1 RVGGLSVPLQGS
13 LHGQQP
19 AFPRTGG
26 AHQPEYPGPDS
37 RAGGDRRQ
45 GGEDRRAP
53 AQPGLRRAGHPG
65 LAYRTGFVPA
75 GAAALCRAAGLA
87 RGAGRPVRR
96 LANHAGRLSPGVAVT
111 LPRGSTM
118 KLSLGPVLFYWDR
131 QQTLDFYADMAS
143 LPLDVIYLGETVCS
157 KRRAMCLDDW
167 IGLGRDLA
175 QESSAQIVLSGL
187 TLVEAASE
195 LSGLRRLCDN
205 GELLVE
211 ANDMGAVQYL
221 SEKGLPFVGGP
232 ALNLYNGY
240 ALAELVGSGMCRWV
254 PPVEISGAMVRDA
267 RAQLATLDVAMPELE
282 IFAYGHLPLAY
293 SARCFT
299 ARAENRPKDDCQ
311 FCCQNYPEGI
321 PLLSQEG
328 EALFTINGIQ
338 TMSASVSN
346 LLADY
351 PALEASGADLLRLS
365 PRAAGM
371 PEVVAA
377 FDAVRQGGLPPLAV
391 EGCNGYWHG
400 QPGMLRAEEV
410 GLC

>member
-1 RVGGLSVPLQGS
+1 
-13 LHGQQP
+13 
-19 AFPRTGG
+19 
-26 AHQPEYPGPDS
+26 
-37 RAGGDRRQ
+37 
-45 GGEDRRAP
+45 
-53 AQPGLRRAGHPG
+53 
-65 LAYRTGFVPA
+65 
-75 GAAALCRAAGLA
+75 
-87 RGAGRPVRR
+87 
-96 LANHAGRLSPGVAVT
+96 
-111 LPRGSTM
+111 M

-131 QQTLDFYADMAS
+131 QKTLDFYADMAS

-157 KRRAMCLDDW
+157 KRRSIGLDDW
-167 IGLGRDLA
+167 IGLARDLA
-175 QESSAQIVLSGL
+175 GASSAQVVLSGL

-195 LSGLRRLCDN
+195 LSALRRLCDN

-211 ANDMGAVQYL
+211 ANDMGAVHYL
-221 SEKGLPFVGGP
+221 SQKRLPFVGGP
-232 ALNLYNGY
+232 ALNLYNGH
-240 ALAELVGSGMCRWV
+240 ALAELVGSGMIRWV
-254 PPVEISGAMVRDA
+254 PPVEMSGVMIRSARD
-267 RAQLATLDVAMPELE
+267 QLERLDVAVPEIE

-338 TMSASVSN
+338 TLSASVSN

-351 PALEASGADLLRLS
+351 PALQASGAALLRLS

-371 PEVVAA
+371 TEVIAA
-377 FDAVRQGGLPPLAV
+377 FDAVRNGALPPLAV

-400 QPGMLRAEEV
+400 QPGMLRAEEA

>member
-1 RVGGLSVPLQGS
+1 MNEESS
-13 LHGQQP
+13 
-19 AFPRTGG
+19 
-26 AHQPEYPGPDS
+26 
-37 RAGGDRRQ
+37 
-45 GGEDRRAP
+45 
-53 AQPGLRRAGHPG
+53 
-65 LAYRTGFVPA
+65 
-75 GAAALCRAAGLA
+75 
-87 RGAGRPVRR
+87 
-96 LANHAGRLSPGVAVT
+96 
-111 LPRGSTM
+111 M

-131 QQTLDFYADMAS
+131 QQTLNFYADMAS

-157 KRRAMCLDDW
+157 KRRNLGLDDW
-167 IGLGRDLA
+167 IGLGRELTQA
-175 QESSAQIVLSGL
+175 SSAQIVLSGL
-187 TLVEAASE
+187 TLIEAASE
-195 LSGLRRLCDN
+195 LSGLKRLCDN

-221 SEKGLPFVGGP
+221 SEKRLPFVGGP
-232 ALNLYNGY
+232 ALNLYNGP
-240 ALAELVGSGMCRWV
+240 ALAELVKSGMYRWV
-254 PPVEISGAMVRDA
+254 PPVEISGAMIRSA
-267 RAQLATLDVAMPELE
+267 REQLASLDVTPPEIE

-351 PALEASGADLLRLS
+351 PALVASGADLLRLS
-365 PRAAGM
+365 PRASGM
-371 PEVVAA
+371 NEVVAA
-377 FDAVRQGGLPPLAV
+377 FDAVRKGGLPPLAV

-400 QPGMLRAEEV
+400 QPGMRRAEEA

>member
-1 RVGGLSVPLQGS
+1 
-13 LHGQQP
+13 
-19 AFPRTGG
+19 
-26 AHQPEYPGPDS
+26 
-37 RAGGDRRQ
+37 
-45 GGEDRRAP
+45 
-53 AQPGLRRAGHPG
+53 
-65 LAYRTGFVPA
+65 
-75 GAAALCRAAGLA
+75 
-87 RGAGRPVRR
+87 
-96 LANHAGRLSPGVAVT
+96 
-111 LPRGSTM
+111 M

-131 QQTLDFYADMAS
+131 QKTLDFYADMAS
-143 LPLDVIYLGETVCS
+143 QPLDVIYLGETVCS
-157 KRRAMCLDDW
+157 KRRSMGLDDW
-167 IGLGRDLA
+167 IGLARDLA
-175 QESSAQIVLSGL
+175 GASAAQVVLSGL

-195 LSGLRRLCDN
+195 LSALRRLCDN

-211 ANDMGAVQYL
+211 ANDMGAVHYL
-221 SEKGLPFVGGP
+221 SQKRLPFVGGP
-232 ALNLYNGY
+232 ALNLYNGH
-240 ALAELVGSGMCRWV
+240 ALAELVGSGMIRWV
-254 PPVEISGAMVRDA
+254 PPVEMSGAMIRSARD
-267 RAQLATLDVAMPELE
+267 QLERLDVAVPEIE

-338 TMSASVSN
+338 TLSASVSN

-351 PALEASGADLLRLS
+351 PALQASGAALLRLS

-371 PEVVAA
+371 TEVIAA
-377 FDAVRQGGLPPLAV
+377 FDAVRNGALPPFAV

-400 QPGMLRAEEV
+400 QPGMLRAEEA